1 MGHAFQDSRE
11 NFLAAS
17 SRKPNRSGRKKK
29 SRPINP
35 LNEMDDWFRREQNNR
50 GGRGESKF
58 AAGKTFISNLYSV
71 TRGEIKGERNE

>member
-1 MGHAFQDSRE
+1 M
-11 NFLAAS
+11 
-17 SRKPNRSGRKKK
+17 K

-50 GGRGESKF
+50 GGGGESKF